1 MKRPP
6 APSTQPAPS
15 PVNVTRPKL
24 SIIIPVLSY
33 EPQRNLK
40 YLFLKD
46 SGVGELLS
54 SIRRHVT
61 VPHETILVINNR
73 EDENLLA
80 LARDESRVTK
90 YCINSVNVGVARAW
104 NMGAMMA
111 EGDILCW
118 SNDDVVVGSGAVERL
133 IEVLESDATAGE
145 VGAHGGKR
153 FMSGPRAGHC
163 ERMIES
169 DRVEEADEI
178 SGYFF
183 LTKRHVFEEVGGFDN
198 AMTPCFYEE
207 IDYSFKVRAK
217 GYKCLVVPGVDI
229 AHRKMHGVSA
239 KKVDV
244 QYLGRTERT
253 DEISRRNHEY
263 FVRKW
268 NLG

>member
-1 MKRPP
+1 M
-6 APSTQPAPS
+6 ALHSTL
-15 PVNVTRPKL
+15 PKL

-33 EPQRNLK
+33 DPQRNLK

-54 SIRRHVT
+54 SIKKNVT
-61 VPHETILVINNR
+61 VPHETILVVNNQD
-73 EDENLLA
+73 DENLVA
-80 LARDESRVTK
+80 IARDQSLVTK

-118 SNDDVVVGSGAVERL
+118 SNDDVIVGPGAVERL
-133 IEVLESDATAGE
+133 VEVLESDPSVGE
-145 VGAHGGKR
+145 VGAHGGMR
-153 FMSGPRAGHC
+153 YMRGPNSGHC

-178 SGYFF
+178 SGYLF
-183 LTKRHVFEEVGGFDN
+183 LTKRSVFEEVGGFDN
-198 AMTPCFYEE
+198 SFTPAFYEE

-217 GYKCLVVPGVDI
+217 GYKCLVVPGVDVK
-229 AHRKMHGVSA
+229 HRKMHGVSA
-239 KKVDV
+239 KRVAVD
-244 QYLGRTERT
+244 YLGRTERT
-253 DEISRRNHEY
+253 DEITRRNHEY

-268 NLG
+268 KLG